1 MENFSIKRPKKIYS
15 LLLTV
20 YIASGVINWLPSISS
35 EIVRSLKYLIFIYIL
50 FYEFVNFRFKYP
62 SNFLSPLGFFFVLVS
77 MILGSLS
84 SFSLSAVIDI
94 SIPFIVIW
102 IFNFDRDFYF
112 KVFYKASII
121 ISFIGLLSIISK
133 LTGLF
138 DIFSGET
145 WGTYFSEAAL
155 AGYSTGYSNSL
166 FLFVVFLVFYHRY
179 RKSKFF
185 SIETFCILIIII
197 SQYIS
202 GGRSGLLASLIVFS
216 FGYKISNF
224 YKIIILLL
232 FLLSVNKQEILLQLR
247 IKSEYKSEMNLNDIS
262 SGRIESSLYYYNK
275 FFEKP
280 LVGYGFGEKPT
291 LNVYLYEPH
300 IVWLRSAINGGIF
313 YLLSLI
319 LVFINIFYIFHKNK
333 KYKSINEKY
342 LFNSLFFST
351 LVITFLEPNYI
362 IGSVQGEILYWI
374 LISLLLK
381 NNNKK
386 KFYLNASKN

>member
-1 MENFSIKRPKKIYS
+1 
-15 LLLTV
+15 
-20 YIASGVINWLPSISS
+20 
-35 EIVRSLKYLIFIYIL
+35 
-50 FYEFVNFRFKYP
+50 
-62 SNFLSPLGFFFVLVS
+62 

-121 ISFIGLLSIISK
+121 ISLIGLLSIISK

-224 YKIIILLL
+224 YKII
-232 FLLSVNKQEILLQLR
+232 FLLAFWSHAASVGSTQNTT
-247 IKSEYKSEMNLNDIS
+247 SNL
-262 SGRIESSLYYYNK
+262 
-275 FFEKP
+275 
-280 LVGYGFGEKPT
+280 T
-291 LNVYLYEPH
+291 LFPINV
-300 IVWLRSAINGGIF
+300 A
-313 YLLSLI
+313 LI
-319 LVFINIFYIFHKNK
+319 
-333 KYKSINEKY
+333 
-342 LFNSLFFST
+342 
-351 LVITFLEPNYI
+351 
-362 IGSVQGEILYWI
+362 
-374 LISLLLK
+374 
-381 NNNKK
+381 
-386 KFYLNASKN
+386 

>member
-1 MENFSIKRPKKIYS
+1 
-15 LLLTV
+15 
-20 YIASGVINWLPSISS
+20 
-35 EIVRSLKYLIFIYIL
+35 
-50 FYEFVNFRFKYP
+50 
-62 SNFLSPLGFFFVLVS
+62 
-77 MILGSLS
+77 
-84 SFSLSAVIDI
+84 
-94 SIPFIVIW
+94 
-102 IFNFDRDFYF
+102 
-112 KVFYKASII
+112 
-121 ISFIGLLSIISK
+121 
-133 LTGLF
+133 
-138 DIFSGET
+138 
-145 WGTYFSEAAL
+145 
-155 AGYSTGYSNSL
+155 
-166 FLFVVFLVFYHRY
+166 
-179 RKSKFF
+179 
-185 SIETFCILIIII
+185 
-197 SQYIS
+197 
-202 GGRSGLLASLIVFS
+202 
-216 FGYKISNF
+216 
-224 YKIIILLL
+224 
-232 FLLSVNKQEILLQLR
+232 
-247 IKSEYKSEMNLNDIS
+247 MNLNDIS

-280 LVGYGFGEKPT
+280 LVGYGFGEKST

-351 LVITFLEPNYI
+351 LIITFLEPNYI

>member
-121 ISFIGLLSIISK
+121 ISLIGLLSIISK

-145 WGTYFSEAAL
+145 WGTYFS
-155 AGYSTGYSNSL
+155 
-166 FLFVVFLVFYHRY
+166 
-179 RKSKFF
+179 
-185 SIETFCILIIII
+185 
-197 SQYIS
+197 
-202 GGRSGLLASLIVFS
+202 
-216 FGYKISNF
+216 
-224 YKIIILLL
+224 
-232 FLLSVNKQEILLQLR
+232 
-247 IKSEYKSEMNLNDIS
+247 
-262 SGRIESSLYYYNK
+262 
-275 FFEKP
+275 
-280 LVGYGFGEKPT
+280 
-291 LNVYLYEPH
+291 
-300 IVWLRSAINGGIF
+300 
-313 YLLSLI
+313 
-319 LVFINIFYIFHKNK
+319 
-333 KYKSINEKY
+333 
-342 LFNSLFFST
+342 
-351 LVITFLEPNYI
+351 
-362 IGSVQGEILYWI
+362 
-374 LISLLLK
+374 
-381 NNNKK
+381 
-386 KFYLNASKN
+386 